1 MHRRAATPLLA
12 ASLALAA
19 LLAAPRAA
27 SAQALGGNAI
37 GVSLTTNTLS
47 TGTVLSVG
55 GAVSPDG
62 RYVTLS
68 VQPTFASLEGFD
80 TYSSGGVFS
89 QTTAA
94 GLHAIPFRPAVV
106 GKVTV
111 VENDKKLLGKSLK
124 PTALKDISLK
134 AAARKLAD
142 AADAN
147 LVLGIRGLEQAGV
160 DVNAPHTFTLPPGG
174 TLKDALLAILQSAL
188 PEQDMVITAD
198 DGVVQVVTQ
207 AQADNTVVTRTYYLD
222 DLLANLP
229 RVVPNTMD
237 LGTLRDDKTPAAAAA
252 PKPVAR
258 AATPARPVPAKHP
271 PPKRPAANSS
281 AADVLRLITAS
292 VRPEIW
298 KMNGGKIGEISL
310 VGDRV
315 IVTAPQSVHAILDGP
330 RHHDHNAVPMYIGV
344 HP

>member
-1 MHRRAATPLLA
+1 MHRRAATSLLA

-19 LLAAPRAA
+19 VLAAPRAA
-27 SAQALGGNAI
+27 SAQVLGGNAI

-62 RYVTLS
+62 RYVTLTI
-68 VQPTFASLEGFD
+68 QPSFASLEGFD

-89 QTTAA
+89 QTTAV
-94 GLHAIPFRPAVV
+94 GLHSVPFRPAVV
-106 GKVTV
+106 GKITV
-111 VENDKKLLGKSLK
+111 VENDKRLLGKTLK
-124 PTALKDISLK
+124 ATALKDISLK

-142 AADAN
+142 AADTN
-147 LVLGIRGLEQAGV
+147 IVLGIRGLEQAGI
-160 DVNAPHTFTLPPGG
+160 DVNAPHTFTVPPGG
-174 TLKDALLAILQSAL
+174 TLKEALLAILQSAL

-237 LGTLRDDKTPAAAAA
+237 LGTLRDDKTPAAA
-252 PKPVAR
+252 PKPVAKST
-258 AATPARPVPAKHP
+258 TPPKPALAKNP
-271 PPKRPAANSS
+271 PPKRSAANSG
-281 AADVLRLITAS
+281 AADILRLITAS

-298 KMNGGKIGEISL
+298 KANGGKIGEISL

-330 RHHDHNAVPMYIGV
+330 KHHDHNAVPMYIGV